1 MRLGVWIALLVAPAS
16 IAGCDTSDQ
25 APEAGHDPAVEL
37 APLAQQDWE
46 LVWSDE
52 FDGDALDRTKWTP
65 EQSCWGGGNNERQCY
80 TDRPENIAVEGGRL
94 FLKARREDF
103 TGPDRPP
110 EIAASPNP
118 MIEREYTSGKIRTR
132 GLHAWKYGRIEVRA
146 KVPAGQGM
154 WPAVWMMP
162 AEDHYGGWPLSGEI
176 DILEAVNIGAA
187 CEECPEGIGENRT
200 VSALHFGDPPPDN
213 AHVDRKTPMYTG
225 KLPSQDFHVYAAEWG
240 EGTIRFLIDDR
251 VHFTTTREDWYTASP
266 LAKGNPNAPF
276 DRPFYIMA
284 NLAVG
289 GAWPERENEKGLA
302 PDALPNQF
310 EIDWIRVYQCRTD
323 RDRGLACIR

>member
-1 MRLGVWIALLVAPAS
+1 MRLGVWIALLVAPAG
-16 IAGCDTSDQ
+16 IAGCDNTVQ
-25 APEAGHDPAVEL
+25 APEAGNDPAVEL
-37 APLAQQDWE
+37 APLAAQDWE

-94 FLKARREDF
+94 LLKARKEDF

-110 EIAASPNP
+110 EIAQTPNP
-118 MIEREYTSGKIRTR
+118 MVSREYTSGKIRTR

-187 CEECPEGIGENRT
+187 CEECPGGIGENRT

-213 AHVDRKTPMYTG
+213 ALVDRKTPMHTG
-225 KLPSQDFHVYAAEWG
+225 ELPSQEFHVYAAEWG

-323 RDRGLACIR
+323 PERGLDCIQ